1 MILHTTTSPPQK
13 KTKVFFQNSF
23 GFQENTKVFLKNI
36 KAFMQ
41 NTSGFFEKA

>member
-1 MILHTTTSPPQK
+1 MILHTTTSPQK